1 MNDFA
6 TQDIAAIA
14 TPAAH
19 NVDADVTTAE
29 PTAETPLPGMQIAN
43 AAAALPAPQLENQTQ
58 LHAADAVK
66 SKQEERRDLFAL
78 VDIVRCLVELRCA
91 GVTNN
96 KHGAACKGMF
106 DVRFDNPDEVT
117 PKTLNAFLS
126 KGVVIFFPDEINQYP
141 SLKKYCKHDGGINLS
156 ALCTRK
162 SRPANIN
169 EAEWASLMNMWAAV
183 STVLHVKGID
193 PIYTVFTEALRSFGY
208 GGPKIN
214 RKLGGGLASV
224 QGAQAP
230 MQDVLKKLISLLE
243 ELPK

>member
-1 MNDFA
+1 MNDFVP
-6 TQDIAAIA
+6 QNIAAIA
-14 TPAAH
+14 APAAQ
-19 NVDADVTTAE
+19 NVDANITTAE
-29 PTAETPLPGMQIAN
+29 TTAKTQLPGAQIAN
-43 AAAALPAPQLENQTQ
+43 AAAALPAPPLENQVQ
-58 LHAADAVK
+58 QPPVDVVK

-78 VDIVRCLVELRCA
+78 VDIVRCLVESRCA
-91 GVTNN
+91 GVTNSGY
-96 KHGAACKGMF
+96 GAAYKGTF

-126 KGVVIFFPDEINQYP
+126 KGVVIFFPDDINQYP

-162 SRPANIN
+162 GRPANIN
-169 EAEWASLMNMWAAV
+169 EAEWASLMSMWAAV

-193 PIYTVFTEALRSFGY
+193 PIYTIFTEALRSFGY

-243 ELPK
+243 ELTK

>member
-14 TPAAH
+14 APAAQ
-19 NVDADVTTAE
+19 NVDANATTTKTTAE
-29 PTAETPLPGMQIAN
+29 TQLSGVQIAN
-43 AAAALPAPQLENQTQ
+43 TAPALPAPSLESLTQ
-58 LHAADAVK
+58 QPATDVVK
-66 SKQEERRDLFAL
+66 SMQEERRDLFAL
-78 VDIVRCLVELRCA
+78 VDIVRCIVESRCA

-96 KHGAACKGMF
+96 KQGVACKGTF

-117 PKTLNAFLS
+117 PKTLNAFLT
-126 KGVVIFFPDEINQYP
+126 KGVVIFFPDDINQYP
-141 SLKKYCKHDGGINLS
+141 WLKKYCKHGGGINLS

-162 SRPANIN
+162 NRPANIN
-169 EAEWASLMNMWAAV
+169 EIEWAALTDMWEAI
-183 STVLHVKGID
+183 STVLNAEGID
-193 PIYTVFTEALRSFGY
+193 PIYAVFTEALRWSGY

-230 MQDVLKKLISLLE
+230 MQDVLKKLISMLKE
-243 ELPK
+243 ITK